1 MNWAGGTNQMLKNL
15 LKSESLASL
24 VALVVVVIVFTAI
37 NGKFLSQLNIEGIVV
52 SASIS
57 TIVSLGMTFVIA
69 MRALDLSVGSIM
81 GFAAVIGALMLSHDV
96 SLPIVIVTAL
106 LTGASLGLANALL
119 VTCLQLPSFVATLAT
134 YSVIFG
140 LSLITTH
147 GATVT
152 IHNSTLSEL
161 VIGRVYGL
169 VPSAALIAA
178 VVFVV
183 MTILFIRTPFG
194 RHVAAIGGETRAAIG
209 AGVNIPKI
217 TTGVFM
223 ISGTLSGLGGLM
235 TAGMLQNADSTI
247 GAGAE
252 LMSIAVVVVG
262 GTSLMGGRGNLPGT
276 VLAAFLLAS
285 IKSGLNVA
293 NVPSLYEGLVFGGIL
308 IIALMLDGMRRT
320 ERRKGMLVV

>member
-1 MNWAGGTNQMLKNL
+1 MLKRL
-15 LKSESLASL
+15 LKSESLAVL
-24 VALVVVVIVFTAI
+24 VALVVVVVVFTAI
-37 NGKFLSQLNIEGIVV
+37 NGRFLSRLNIEGIVV

-81 GFAAVIGALMLSHDV
+81 GFAAVTSATMLSHDI
-96 SLPIVIVTAL
+96 SLPLVIVAAL
-106 LTGASLGLANALL
+106 LTGSALGLANALL
-119 VTCLQLPSFVATLAT
+119 INWLQLPSFVATLAT
-134 YSVIFG
+134 FSVIFG

-152 IHNSTLSEL
+152 IHNSELSAL
-161 VIGRVYGL
+161 VIGRVYEL
-169 VPSAALIAA
+169 APSAAF
-178 VVFVV
+178 VFIV
-183 MTILFIRTPFG
+183 MSILFARTPFG
-194 RHVAAIGGETRAAIG
+194 RHVAATGGEVRAAIG
-209 AGVNIPKI
+209 AGVSIKRI

-223 ISGTLSGLGGLM
+223 ISGTLAGLGGIM

-247 GAGAE
+247 GIGAE
-252 LMSIAVVVVG
+252 LMSIAVVVG
-262 GTSLMGGRGNLPGT
+262 GTSLTGGRGNLPGT

-293 NVPSLYEGLVFGGIL
+293 NVPSLYEGSVFGGIL
-308 IIALMLDGMRRT
+308 IIALMVDGMRQS

>member
-1 MNWAGGTNQMLKNL
+1 MLKRL
-15 LKSESLASL
+15 LRSESLAVL
-24 VALVVVVIVFTAI
+24 VALVVVMVVFAAI
-37 NGKFLSQLNIEGIVV
+37 NGRFLSRLNIEGIVV

-81 GFAAVIGALMLSHDV
+81 GFAAVTSATMLSHDI
-96 SLPIVIVTAL
+96 SLPMVIVAAL
-106 LTGASLGLANALL
+106 LTGAALGLGNALL
-119 VTCLQLPSFVATLAT
+119 INWLQLPSFVATLAT
-134 YSVIFG
+134 FSVIFG

-152 IHNSTLSEL
+152 IHNSELSAL

-169 VPSAALIAA
+169 APSAAFIAA
-178 VVFVV
+178 FVFIV
-183 MTILFIRTPFG
+183 MSTLFIRTPFG
-194 RHVAAIGGETRAAIG
+194 RHVAATGGEVRAAIG
-209 AGVNIPKI
+209 AGVSIKRI

-223 ISGTLSGLGGLM
+223 ISGTLAGLGGIM

-247 GAGAE
+247 GVGAE

-262 GTSLMGGRGNLPGT
+262 GTSLTGGRGNLPGT

-308 IIALMLDGMRRT
+308 IIALMVDGMRQT